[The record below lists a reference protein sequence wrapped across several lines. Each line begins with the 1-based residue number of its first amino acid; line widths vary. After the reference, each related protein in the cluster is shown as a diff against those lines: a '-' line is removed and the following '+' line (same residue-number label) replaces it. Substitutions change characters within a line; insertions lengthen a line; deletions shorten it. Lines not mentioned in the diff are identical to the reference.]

1 MSVLAR
7 AKCILDG
14 ALRRN
19 RMEGDM
25 DAELRFHIAKYTEDL
40 VGSGMPRE
48 KAERQA
54 RIEFGHLQ
62 PLKEECREARGLRLW
77 DETLQ
82 DLRYAAR
89 MLRKSTGFA
98 AVAVLTLALGIGA
111 NTAIFSVVNAWVLKP
126 LPYANP
132 DQLVVIDSA
141 DVKGKWTG
149 VTSAG
154 DLDDWR
160 TQNNGV
166 FEDICGWQSS
176 VFTLENGD
184 EPIAGARVSAEFF
197 RMLGVTP
204 QQGRGFFRQEE
215 QPGAPHVAVLSYEL
229 WQNRLGGDPG
239 LVGKTIQI
247 DGAGVSIVGI
257 MPEGFHLPLM
267 GPVKLWMP
275 LTLSDD
281 RHTRYLRVIARLKPG
296 VSLARATGYLRQLH
310 SGWPILILRRTPD
323 AVFSSAPC
331 GKKLAEMA
339 AARKR

>member
-1 MSVLAR
+1 
-7 AKCILDG
+7 
-14 ALRRN
+14 
-19 RMEGDM
+19 
-25 DAELRFHIAKYTEDL
+25 
-40 VGSGMPRE
+40 
-48 KAERQA
+48 
-54 RIEFGHLQ
+54 
-62 PLKEECREARGLRLW
+62 
-77 DETLQ
+77 
-82 DLRYAAR
+82 
-89 MLRKSTGFA
+89 
-98 AVAVLTLALGIGA
+98 
-111 NTAIFSVVNAWVLKP
+111 
-126 LPYANP
+126 
-132 DQLVVIDSA
+132 
-141 DVKGKWTG
+141 
-149 VTSAG
+149 
-154 DLDDWR
+154 
-160 TQNNGV
+160 
-166 FEDICGWQSS
+166 
-176 VFTLENGD
+176 
-184 EPIAGARVSAEFF
+184 
-197 RMLGVTP
+197 MLGVTP

-281 RHTRYLRVIARLKPG
+281 RHTRYLRVIARMKPG